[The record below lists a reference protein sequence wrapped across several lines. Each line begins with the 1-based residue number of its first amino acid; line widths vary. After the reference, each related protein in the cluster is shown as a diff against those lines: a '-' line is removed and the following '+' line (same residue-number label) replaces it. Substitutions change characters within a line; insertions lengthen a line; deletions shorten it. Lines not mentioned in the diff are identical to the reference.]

1 LINKFPDDVNVL
13 EIIFDFEEVENKYI
27 NMIKRLYY
35 KGFEEADLAD
45 LSDLYDTKINFENA
59 VLNDNLN
66 VSELKWAFHK
76 ILNWI
81 G

>member
-1 LINKFPDDVNVL
+1 MINKFPDDVNVL

-35 KGFEEADLAD
+35 KGFEEADL
-45 LSDLYDTKINFENA
+45 YDTKIDFENV

>member
-1 LINKFPDDVNVL
+1 
-13 EIIFDFEEVENKYI
+13 
-27 NMIKRLYY
+27 MIKRLYY
-35 KGFEEADLAD
+35 KGFEEADLA
-45 LSDLYDTKINFENA
+45 DLYDTKINFENA